1 MSKYRNTVL
10 TALGID
16 LAKRANAGQAKFKVT
31 KVATSAD
38 DLGDI
43 STEQL
48 ERMTEVPNVAQYGT
62 ITDAEPLETDNS
74 AIGVSLRFTNKG
86 LSAGYKIRIVGLY
99 VREDGQ
105 QNDILYAVTTATEP
119 EYMPDFNDQVLYRF
133 NMQMYV
139 VVGRAQSVSVLV
151 DDSTVVSVKNFT
163 DYKTLNDKRVDK
175 NISDIAQ
182 LREDFESN
190 KETVKEDIKK
200 AGQVKSVTMNSTK
213 HDPDS
218 SGNVN
223 LGDAL
228 LPGLTAV
235 TVGSDDIDIV
245 YKSSKNRYTADITNA
260 LNNVINSA
268 INSSRLTDEQ
278 KKGIGITYGD
288 VSTSGSS
295 YATVSKQATYSDTY
309 HSFKL
314 NNSGTVEA
322 LNQLDKRTNGILQ
335 RVADLT
341 PDELPNNT
349 DLNTV
354 KDAKDY
360 GLSGINVT
368 NAPYTTSVWGV
379 LSVYT
384 TTPTNGLQVFTETN
398 SGEVYTRIWHNTNVF
413 TKWERLANT
422 DDIKVSS
429 VNGKT
434 GDVNIDTVDTV
445 SIVDGSNV
453 TFSDFMGVGGD
464 TSEPD
469 MKLTQTS
476 SKTNATTLVSKVA
489 FEKVTQQ
496 LGQALK
502 LFNSVTS
509 TNYSGLSDDIANLKA
524 NYATKQWVTENFMPK
539 PYITNNSSTA
549 DTYSKAHPD
558 QLVILTK

>member
-86 LSAGYKIRIVGLY
+86 LTAGYKIRIVGLY

-163 DYKTLNDKRVDK
+163 DYKAANDKRVDK

-200 AGQVKSVTMNSTK
+200 AGQVKSVTMNSAK
-213 HDPDS
+213 HTPDA
-218 SGNVN
+218 SGDVN

-228 LPGLTAV
+228 LPGITAV
-235 TVGSDDIDIV
+235 TVGSDDVDIV
-245 YKSSKNRYTADITNA
+245 YKSGKNRYTADITNA
-260 LNNVINSA
+260 LNNVINNA
-268 INSSRLTDEQ
+268 INNGHLTETQ
-278 KKGIGITYGD
+278 KKEALE
-288 VSTSGSS
+288 S
-295 YATVSKQATYSDTY
+295 ATIEFMDAEQNQTHSDPNYYSAGHQQATYDSGSNKFT
-309 HSFKL
+309 F
-314 NNSGTVEA
+314 NNSGTMWA
-322 LNQLDKRTNGILQ
+322 LNDMHQEMTRKI
-335 RVADLT
+335 
-341 PDELPNNT
+341 
-349 DLNTV
+349 
-354 KDAKDY
+354 
-360 GLSGINVT
+360 SGISEKLGTYNNNAVKSVNSITPVSGNVT
-368 NAPYTTSVWGV
+368 
-379 LSVYT
+379 L
-384 TTPTNGLQVFTETN
+384 
-398 SGEVYTRIWHNTNVF
+398 
-413 TKWERLANT
+413 
-422 DDIKVSS
+422 
-429 VNGKT
+429 
-434 GDVNIDTVDTV
+434 DTVDTV
-445 SIVDGSNV
+445 SVVNDSNV
-453 TFSDFMGVGGD
+453 AFADFIPIGGD
-464 TSEPD
+464 TSAPD
-469 MKLTQTS
+469 MKLTETS
-476 SKTNATTLVSKVA
+476 SKTNTTTLVSRTA

-502 LFNSVTS
+502 LFNSMTS
-509 TNYSGLSDDIANLKA
+509 TNYSGLSDDIANIKA